1 MTEQQPDRHNAVS
14 APNSSTGVFR
24 VVLVY
29 AIFGAVWILL
39 SEKALELLFKTHD
52 QLALASL
59 IKGWFFIAV
68 TSLLLYELVRRLVG
82 KIIAASER
90 ERKVQAQKLQALQ
103 LLNAIAE
110 SSTDIIYAKDK
121 DSRYLL
127 CNREAAR
134 LIGRA
139 REEVLGHTDREWFT
153 PEQAE
158 LAIANDR
165 QVMAGNKTIS
175 FKENYDTVNGR
186 RSYLSTK
193 GPLLDEAGQVVG
205 LFGITRDI
213 TEQQYAEEL
222 LRERELSYRRLT
234 EQVPAIIYRAALD
247 KYSQITYISPRV
259 ETLGYAADEWTQN
272 PDMWEKLLHPEDR
285 PGVLQKLAE
294 SHRSNTPFSAEY
306 RLRTKSGEWRHFSDE
321 AQQIYDDHGRPLY
334 LQGVML
340 DITERKQSEA
350 NVHRLAYYDSLTG
363 LPNRILLMDRL
374 GQILTLSRREKRMCA
389 LIFLNIDRL
398 KTLNDALGHAAGDLL
413 LKAVAERLAGILRED
428 DTLARM
434 TGDEFAILLQGLD
447 TAAHTANRHAHI
459 VVEKI
464 HQALKQ
470 PFSNGHE
477 EVTVTVSLG
486 VTLFPE
492 LEHDAADSVLRRADT
507 ALHRAKKGGGNQ
519 TAFFETN
526 MEEIASQRFT
536 VERELRH
543 ALKADELRLYLQSQV
558 DADGKE
564 VGAEALVRWQH
575 PTRGLTLPGA
585 FVPIAEESDL
595 IIELDS
601 WMMKAV
607 CRLLAQQEISNTAIR
622 IAVNISPRHFRQPG
636 FVESLRNLLALTGAD
651 PSHLT
656 LEVTEGHM
664 IENMSDV
671 VAKMTELAVLGI
683 HFSVDDFGT
692 GYSSLAYLKRL
703 PIHELKIDK
712 TFVQDAPD
720 DPGDAALV
728 EVILSVAS
736 HLKLKI
742 VAEGVETQAQ
752 ADFLNARAKV
762 IHQGYLFFKPE
773 PVEAWLQRRPTAQA
787 R

>member
-1 MTEQQPDRHNAVS
+1 MTEQPSDRSKTKSENAPV
-14 APNSSTGVFR
+14 GVVR

-29 AIFGAVWILL
+29 AIFGALWILL
-39 SEKALELLFKTHD
+39 SDKALELLFRTHD

-59 IKGWFFIAV
+59 IKGWLFIAV
-68 TSLLLYELVRRLVG
+68 TSLLLYGLVRRLVE
-82 KIIAASER
+82 KTIAASDR
-90 ERKVQAQKLQALQ
+90 ERRVQAQKLQALQ

-134 LIGRA
+134 LIGRTP
-139 REEVLGHTDREWFT
+139 EEVLGRTDREWFT

-158 LAIANDR
+158 LAITNDR

-175 FKENYDTVNGR
+175 FKESYDTINGER
-186 RSYLSTK
+186 NFLSIK
-193 GPLLDEAGQVVG
+193 GPLLDETGQVVG

-213 TEQQYAEEL
+213 TEQHQAEEL
-222 LRERELSYRRLT
+222 LRERELSYRHLT

-247 KYSQITYISPRV
+247 KYSQITYVSPRV
-259 ETLGYAADEWTQN
+259 ETLGYTVDEWMQN
-272 PDMWEKLLHPEDR
+272 PDMWESLLHPEDCHET
-285 PGVLQKLAE
+285 LQKLANAQ
-294 SHRSNTPFSAEY
+294 RNKTPFSAEY
-306 RLRTKSGEWRHFSDE
+306 RLRAKSGEWRNFSDE
-321 AQQIYDDHGRPLY
+321 ALPIYDEHGKLLY
-334 LQGVML
+334 LQGIML
-340 DITERKQSEA
+340 DITERKQSEE

-413 LKAVAERLAGILRED
+413 LKSVAERLAGILRED

-447 TAAHTANRHAHI
+447 TVAHTANRHAHI

-470 PFSNGHE
+470 PFSSGNE

-492 LEHDAADSVLRRADT
+492 LEHDAADDILRRADT

-526 MEEIASQRFT
+526 MEEVASQRFT

-543 ALKADELRLYLQSQV
+543 ALKANELLLYLQSQV

-575 PTRGLTLPGA
+575 PTRGLVMPAA
-585 FVPIAEESDL
+585 FIPVAEESDL

-601 WMMKAV
+601 WMLKAV
-607 CRLLAQQEISNTAIR
+607 CRLLAQQEIANTSIR

-636 FVESLRNLLALTGAD
+636 FVESLRNLLVLTGAD

-656 LEVTEGHM
+656 LEVTEGLM

-671 VAKMTELAVLGI
+671 VAKMTELALLGI

-720 DPGDAALV
+720 DPDDAALV

-773 PVEAWLQRRPTAQA
+773 SAESWLKRRQTGQGH
-787 R
+787 